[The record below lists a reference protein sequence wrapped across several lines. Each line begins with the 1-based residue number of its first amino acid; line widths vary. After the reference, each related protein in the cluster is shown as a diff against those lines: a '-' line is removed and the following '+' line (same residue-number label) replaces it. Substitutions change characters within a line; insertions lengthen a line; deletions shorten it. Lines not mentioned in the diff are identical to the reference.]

1 MMVSG
6 SVGASF
12 AVDGVHVCD
21 PPGLFGEDSVELSVL
36 PGGFLGR
43 VSRGMGAL
51 SLGAVVNILSQVIV
65 PVALYVWGKFRFG
78 EWLLLTG
85 MIQFLK
91 ITDLGVQTY
100 VVNKLCA
107 SFANGDKN
115 EFRRVLHSTLRVQ
128 LPLSCAVLGLVA
140 LAAALLPAGRL
151 LGLHTVGGGA
161 LFAVIMLLSAE
172 LLLGVPMGV
181 IAGVYRATGHL
192 ARSAILGAAQQF
204 GILVLTLSLIAA
216 DSSFVSVAAGQVAV
230 GLLTTGMIF
239 YDLHRLHSWLGFRPT
254 HGSWQEGLKMFGPG
268 LFFFFIP
275 LADYISVQFTLMMVQ
290 RSLGGGEVSR
300 LATHRMIVNF
310 GVMISSLLT
319 TAVWPELTAM
329 HALGKTQS
337 LVRVHRTLAKL
348 NLWLVGGLMLTLLP
362 LISVLYPLWTARKLT
377 LDFWTLGFLLARL
390 LLWTLWSAGS
400 TVLCASNRHYR
411 PSIALLL
418 DALIAGVLAVY
429 LVPVL
434 GIRGAALATL
444 LADVSVCAWLM
455 PLLTTREIGEDFVA
469 FAKMSLLAAFALLGP
484 AAICLV
490 AWHLTRSFV
499 VRYTFFA
506 ACIGLALVLMLR
518 QIDEEERQ
526 LVGKFWTGI
535 RAKSQTYLSRSR
547 GTAARTIT

>member
-1 MMVSG
+1 M
-6 SVGASF
+6 
-12 AVDGVHVCD
+12 
-21 PPGLFGEDSVELSVL
+21 
-36 PGGFLGR
+36 GR
-43 VSRGMGAL
+43 VSWGMGAL
-51 SLGAVVNILSQVIV
+51 SLGAIVNILSQVIV

-78 EWLLLTG
+78 EWLLLAG

-91 ITDLGVQTY
+91 VTDLGVQTY

-107 SFANGDKN
+107 SFANGDKS

-128 LPLSCAVLGLVA
+128 LPLSCAVLGVVA
-140 LAAALLPAGRL
+140 LATALLPTGRL

-161 LFAVIMLLSAE
+161 LFAVILLLSSE

-204 GILVLTLSLIAA
+204 GILVLTVSLIAA
-216 DSSFVSVAAGQVAV
+216 NCSFVSVAGGQVAV
-230 GLLTTGMIF
+230 ALLTTGMIF
-239 YDLHRLHSWLGFRPT
+239 YDLHRLHPWLDLRPT

-275 LADYISVQFTLMMVQ
+275 LADYVSVQFTLLIIQ
-290 RSLGGGEVSR
+290 KSLGGGEVSR

-310 GVMISSLLT
+310 GVMVSSLLT

-348 NLWLVGGLMLTLLP
+348 NLWLVGGLMLALLP
-362 LISVLYPLWTARKLT
+362 LVSVLYPLWTARQLT
-377 LDFWTLGFLLARL
+377 LDFWTLGFLMVRL
-390 LLWTLWSAGS
+390 LLWTVWSAGS
-400 TVLCASNRHYR
+400 TVLYASNRHYQ

-418 DALIAGVLAVY
+418 EALITGVLAIY

-434 GIRGAALATL
+434 GMRGAALATL
-444 LADVSVCAWLM
+444 LADMGVCAWVM

-469 FAKMSLLAAFALLGP
+469 FAGISLRAAFPLLVP
-484 AAICLV
+484 SAVCLV
-490 AWHLTRSFV
+490 AWHFTRSFM
-499 VRYTFFA
+499 VRYSAFA
-506 ACIGLALVLMLR
+506 ACIGLALILIFT
-518 QIDEEERQ
+518 QIDEEESKLLAR
-526 LVGKFWTGI
+526 FWTEI
-535 RAKSQTYLSRSR
+535 CANTFRPRR
-547 GTAARTIT
+547 TAARTIT